1 MSIILGTIYTN
12 FFLVDFSGRKRK
24 LSQHHQKKVKIKR
37 PRTSFNV
44 DQLSILEGE
53 FHQNPYLTE
62 SRRKTLAQNLQ
73 LDDSQIKARII
84 YNFPLIEKKN
94 YWLLFLYLFL
104 GGRVL
109 FEVFPLMI
117 KGIVVNLKIILKNI
131 CKLFSLQYSWKIDNY
146 LRRRS
151 WPFPDLVPK
160 QTSKIKEDKKEN
172 WQRLSKLGCCPT
184 MCANDPEPLCHFCDT
199 IVWPQGRK
207 A

>member
-1 MSIILGTIYTN
+1 MLFEWEKKTKNFFSFLNFCSSTSSFKSQKGGNFNIPYPIIHISARFLSDGGSTSVSILCCVACFRYLPTCLKLSIILGTIYTN

-84 YNFPLIEKKN
+84 YNFPLIEKKK
-94 YWLLFLYLFL
+94 LLAFIYISFFL
-104 GGRVL
+104 GGGG
-109 FEVFPLMI
+109 FSKFFP
-117 KGIVVNLKIILKNI
+117 
-131 CKLFSLQYSWKIDNY
+131 
-146 LRRRS
+146 
-151 WPFPDLVPK
+151 
-160 QTSKIKEDKKEN
+160 
-172 WQRLSKLGCCPT
+172 CC
-184 MCANDPEPLCHFCDT
+184 
-199 IVWPQGRK
+199 
-207 A
+207 